1 MQQQPQ
7 LSAGIMPVE
16 MDTRMST
23 RPYTDDGG
31 GGGTVQ
37 MVMERKSDRANYTQ
51 LPNILFDKAYE
62 GLSNLERWLTA
73 TILRI
78 GWNWKPNTFYQISL
92 RDISDAS
99 GISPGYLCPCNGK
112 IKREGMLYKLQRI
125 GLILIKKAIGKN
137 APYFL
142 AITEKLWKDNSVYSV
157 NTKKYEQEK
166 QSVYPVDASD
176 YSVNTSDYLVNTSV
190 YSVDT
195 QEAVTPLAERDETSP
210 NTYKTSNTY
219 KTDSSFTN
227 VNDSRDAIADKH
239 QRGYLDQTQQL
250 AILEGLMAETNAR
263 FPDIPLSLA
272 LTAAQEQQLYTSP
285 VEMVCISDNE
295 TPSHIVKATGNEA
308 APPQEQPHAVQDRFT
323 AASLPI
329 SATSPPTRETR
340 KRGVGKNGLSLQG
353 QHILDEYQKFKGRKS
368 TPGKATIEAANAL
381 VGLVASDE
389 EFTSVLT
396 EIRDNKYLNDNNI
409 ARDLDF
415 VYRKYERYR
424 DIVEQKQARTQPD
437 WRPAPPPG
445 VKDYTG
451 MGKLLHQQE
460 VRRGQTF
467 TA

>member
-142 AITEKLWKDNSVYSV
+142 AITEKLWKDNSVYWI

-166 QSVYPVDASD
+166 QSVYSVDTSV
-176 YSVNTSDYLVNTSV
+176 YPVNTNDYLVNTSV

-195 QEAVTPLAERDETSP
+195 QEATKPLVESNDSP
-210 NTYKTSNTY
+210 PNTSNTNKIY
-219 KTDSSFTN
+219 KTDSSLTL
-227 VNDSRDAIADKH
+227 VSDSRDAIADKH

-263 FPDIPLSLA
+263 FPDIAPSLPL
-272 LTAAQEQQLYTSP
+272 TPAQEAQLYTSP
-285 VEMVCISDNE
+285 VEMVCISD
-295 TPSHIVKATGNEA
+295 TSSHIAVPISKEA
-308 APPQEQPHAVQDRFT
+308 APPQEQPHVLQVG
-323 AASLPI
+323 
-329 SATSPPTRETR
+329 ATSPPARETR
-340 KRGVGKNGLSLQG
+340 KRGVVKNGLSLQG

-396 EIRDNKYLNDNNI
+396 EMRDNEFLNKQNV

-424 DIVEQKQARTQPD
+424 DIVEQKQTKKSQDGVRLIGGKPSSELTDLEIEALPTPFLRKAARQS
-437 WRPAPPPG
+437 RASC
-445 VKDYTG
+445 
-451 MGKLLHQQE
+451 
-460 VRRGQTF
+460 
-467 TA
+467 

>member
-142 AITEKLWKDNSVYSV
+142 AITEKLWKDNSVY
-157 NTKKYEQEK
+157 
-166 QSVYPVDASD
+166 
-176 YSVNTSDYLVNTSV
+176 LVNTSV

-250 AILEGLMAETNAR
+250 
-263 FPDIPLSLA
+263 
-272 LTAAQEQQLYTSP
+272 
-285 VEMVCISDNE
+285 
-295 TPSHIVKATGNEA
+295 
-308 APPQEQPHAVQDRFT
+308 
-323 AASLPI
+323 
-329 SATSPPTRETR
+329 
-340 KRGVGKNGLSLQG
+340 
-353 QHILDEYQKFKGRKS
+353 
-368 TPGKATIEAANAL
+368 
-381 VGLVASDE
+381 
-389 EFTSVLT
+389 
-396 EIRDNKYLNDNNI
+396 
-409 ARDLDF
+409 
-415 VYRKYERYR
+415 
-424 DIVEQKQARTQPD
+424 
-437 WRPAPPPG
+437 
-445 VKDYTG
+445 
-451 MGKLLHQQE
+451 
-460 VRRGQTF
+460 
-467 TA
+467 

>member
-239 QRGYLDQTQQL
+239 QRGYLD
-250 AILEGLMAETNAR
+250 
-263 FPDIPLSLA
+263 
-272 LTAAQEQQLYTSP
+272 
-285 VEMVCISDNE
+285 
-295 TPSHIVKATGNEA
+295 
-308 APPQEQPHAVQDRFT
+308 
-323 AASLPI
+323 
-329 SATSPPTRETR
+329 
-340 KRGVGKNGLSLQG
+340 
-353 QHILDEYQKFKGRKS
+353 RKS
-368 TPGKATIEAANAL
+368 TRLNSSHSQISYAVFCLKKKKQNYYNY
-381 VGLVASDE
+381 S
-389 EFTSVLT
+389 
-396 EIRDNKYLNDNNI
+396 NKKKKTNNTNI
-409 ARDLDF
+409 H
-415 VYRKYERYR
+415 
-424 DIVEQKQARTQPD
+424 I
-437 WRPAPPPG
+437 
-445 VKDYTG
+445 
-451 MGKLLHQQE
+451 H
-460 VRRGQTF
+460 
-467 TA
+467 